1 MRVSLND
8 FFAPVDCSDLG
19 GCFRGAADPSRNR
32 AIRGKLRLFL
42 LLNRKARVI
51 ILDAEMPR
59 QDPEEIP
66 S

>member
-1 MRVSLND
+1 MKVTLD
-8 FFAPVDCSDLG
+8 FFAPVDCSELG
-19 GCFRGAADPSRNR
+19 GCFRGSADPTQNR